1 MGALPLGIIITS
13 DETTDTLIQALELF
27 SSLLTEGSF
36 SGRGKALGP
45 IALMT
50 DNCSE
55 LRDALA
61 YMWPNAALLLCSF
74 HILQQVWRWLFEKH
88 HNVSSFDRTEIMMK
102 FKKLVYEKNEELF
115 EELFESFL
123 SSDNVDKYPKLVS
136 YMTNLYE
143 MRASWAHCFRKDL
156 RIRGNNT
163 NNAVEAQF
171 LVLKDSI
178 LKRTKEVNINGL
190 FEKLTNGLFEELTN
204 QFDDHYKV
212 KLLNVASGNFDGV
225 YSSRF
230 KGGFNLPDPA
240 KISWTSNLY
249 QKNKTCILFMNQ
261 TWIRRTL

>member
-1 MGALPLGIIITS
+1 MEEFNLRVFLMVTHIPMGALPLGIIITS

-88 HNVSSFDRTEIMMK
+88 NVSSFDRTGIMMT

-143 MRASWAHCFRKDL
+143 IRTSWTYCFRKVL

-163 NNAVEAQF
+163 NNAVEAKF
-171 LVLKDSI
+171 LVLKNNI
-178 LKRTKEVNINGL
+178 LNRTNEITSNGL
-190 FEKLTNGLFEELTN
+190 FVRLTI
-204 QFDDHYKV
+204 QFDEHYKV

-225 YSSRF
+225 YSSRCKGGFRF

-240 KISWTSNLY
+240 KVSEM
-249 QKNKTCILFMNQ
+249 FNQ
-261 TWIRRTL
+261 NSAVS